1 MSDRNTLGLVTDI
14 LHRVCDIDQSIEITM
29 KTRFIE
35 DLALD
40 SMGMLA
46 LSAELEN
53 QLERVLSYNFENPP
67 LSVGDL
73 VNLVD
78 LQIEEVVNE
87 DSL

>member
-1 MSDRNTLGLVTDI
+1 MSKINSLGIIQDI
-14 LHRVCDIDQSIEITM
+14 LHRVCEVDDSIEITPS
-29 KTRFIE
+29 TRFIE

-53 QLERVLSYNFENPP
+53 QLERVLTYNFENPP

-73 VNLVD
+73 MLLIDVEKTGVSY
-78 LQIEEVVNE
+78 E
-87 DSL
+87 DIM